1 MQINIGSPNGEV
13 YQVESEAENFVGKQI
28 GDSFNGEVIELN
40 GYEFEITGGSDKSG
54 FPMRKSIEGNERRR
68 VLIKD
73 GAGIRPEE
81 KGDRLRKSVRGNTVS
96 TEIEQLNVTVVEE
109 GGKSLEDHFSEE
121 EDSEE

>member
-1 MQINIGSPNGEV
+1 MQINIGTTNGEV
-13 YQVESEAENFVGKQI
+13 YQVESNAENFVGKKI
-28 GDSFNGEVIELN
+28 GETFNGEVIELN
-40 GYEFEITGGSDKSG
+40 GYKLEITGGSDTSG

-81 KGDRLRKSVRGNTVS
+81 KGDRLRKSVHGNTVS
-96 TEIEQLNVTVVEE
+96 TNIEQLNVKVVEE
-109 GGKSLEDHFSEE
+109 GGKSLEEHFSEE

>member
-1 MQINIGSPNGEV
+1 MQINIGAQNGEV
-13 YQVESEAENFVGKQI
+13 YQTESEAENFVGKQI
-28 GDSFNGEVIELN
+28 GDTFNGEVIELN
-40 GYEFEITGGSDKSG
+40 GYELKITGGSDKSG
-54 FPMRKSIEGNERRR
+54 FPMRKSIEGNERSR
-68 VLIKD
+68 VLIGD

-96 TEIEQLNVTVVEE
+96 TEIEQLNVKVVEE

>member
-1 MQINIGSPNGEV
+1 MQINIGTQNGEV
-13 YQVESEAENFVGKQI
+13 YQEESNVENFVGKKI
-28 GDSFNGEVIELN
+28 GETFNGEVLGLN
-40 GYEFEITGGSDKSG
+40 GYELEITGGSDTSG
-54 FPMRKSIEGNERRR
+54 FPMRKSIESNERSR

-81 KGDRLRKSVRGNTVS
+81 KGDRLRKSVHGNTVS
-96 TEIEQLNVTVVEE
+96 KNIEQLNVKVVEE